1 MTPEELPDLARYAA
15 IPNSTSL
22 TEIAERVA
30 MMTGQQL
37 HAHPWDEELWRR
49 KNQTIRLLVAEVER
63 LRGVVEAAA
72 TMMRERDAFMAS
84 YRSDSPGYDTS
95 LGALRA
101 ALAALEAKE

>member
-1 MTPEELPDLARYAA
+1 MNADEFAEIKARHPRERHDCPSCDEYVCSRGEWDICDAA
-15 IPNSTSL
+15 C
-22 TEIAERVA
+22 
-30 MMTGQQL
+30 
-37 HAHPWDEELWRR
+37 
-49 KNQTIRLLVAEVER
+49 LVSEVER